1 MRDKPLD
8 NYLRTE
14 RKHARRSQDD
24 IAFLLGAANG
34 AQVSRYE
41 RGRRLPSLKTA
52 LAYEAILGIPV
63 RELFLGIFQKV
74 DLEVK
79 ARRRILEARH
89 KRASC
94 PSGNKTHDI

>member
-14 RKHARRSQDD
+14 RRHAHLSQDD
-24 IAFLLGAANG
+24 IAFLLGSRDG
-34 AQVSRYE
+34 AKVSRYE
-41 RGRRLPSLKTA
+41 RGRRLPSLETA

-79 ARRRILEARH
+79 ARARILEAR
-89 KRASC
+89 KERALN
-94 PSGNKTHDI
+94 PPGNKAHDV

>member
-1 MRDKPLD
+1 MREKPLD

-14 RKHARRSQDD
+14 RRYARLSQED
-24 IAFLLGAANG
+24 IAFLLGSRDG

-41 RGRRLPSLKTA
+41 RGRRLPSLETA
-52 LAYEAILGIPV
+52 IAYEAILGIPI

-79 ARRRILEARH
+79 ARARILEARRV
-89 KRASC
+89 RASD
-94 PSGNKTHDI
+94 PPGNSKEV